1 MGQKKSSAIGARGI
15 GKKNFGKPK
24 REGTEKLN
32 MEPLKQA
39 KNYKGPQ
46 GPVVLAILDGVGI
59 GTCKEGD
66 IVSRANTPTLD
77 WLRQNTLGTKLKAHG
92 IAVGM
97 PSDADM
103 GNSEIGHNA
112 IGCGRVF
119 AQGARLVNE
128 AIENRTLFNGEVW
141 KELIENVTRHRSKL
155 HFIGLF
161 SDGNVH
167 SHIDHLEA
175 LLKEAKNQGVK
186 KACVHILLDGRDVPP
201 TSALEYVA
209 RFEDFLAG
217 LKKDSDI
224 DFAIASGGGRM
235 QITMDRYQANWD
247 LVERGWKTHVLGD
260 GRKFKSAREA
270 IETLRQEDPGV
281 IDQDLPPFVIA
292 RNNAPLGP
300 IKENDSVIFFNFR
313 GDRAIEISMA
323 FEEENFDKFPR
334 GPKLNVKFAGMMQ
347 YDGDAL
353 IPKKYL
359 VNPPGIDRTVGEY
372 LVKSGVRQLAISE
385 TQKFGHV
392 TYFFNGNRS
401 GKFDDSLE
409 DYVEIP
415 SDRVP
420 FEQRPWMKAA
430 EITDKVVEAIGGG
443 RYRFI
448 RLNYA
453 NGDMVGHTGI
463 IEAVEIAVEAVDLC
477 LSRLLRAVKKA
488 SGILVVSADHGNA
501 DDMFEC
507 NHKTGEIICD
517 EKTGKPK
524 PRTAHSL
531 NPVFAYVYEPTGNVK
546 MGLSQHANLGISSLA
561 ATCLTLLGFVPPEDY
576 TPSII
581 DIK

>member
-1 MGQKKSSAIGARGI
+1 MKPLKKA
-15 GKKNFGKPK
+15 KNF
-24 REGTEKLN
+24 
-32 MEPLKQA
+32 
-39 KNYKGPQ
+39 KGPQ
-46 GPVVLAILDGVGI
+46 GPVVLAILDGVGV
-59 GTCKEGD
+59 GTCAEGD
-66 IVSRANTPTLD
+66 VVSRANTPTLD
-77 WLRQNTLGTKLKAHG
+77 WLAENALAAKLKAHG

-119 AQGARLVNE
+119 AQGAKLVNE
-128 AIENRTLFNGEVW
+128 SIASRTLFDGDIWN
-141 KELIENVTRHRSKL
+141 ELIENVISHDSRL

-175 LLKEAKNQGVK
+175 MLAEAKTQGVK
-186 KACVHILLDGRDVPP
+186 TACVHILLDGRDVPP
-201 TSALEYVA
+201 TSALEYVD
-209 RFEDFLAG
+209 RLEHFLTV
-217 LKKDSDI
+217 LNKDPDT

-235 QITMDRYQANWD
+235 QITMDRYEANWGM
-247 LVERGWKTHVLGD
+247 VERGWQTHVLGE
-260 GRKFKSAREA
+260 GQKFESARKA
-270 IETLRQEDPGV
+270 IETLRQENPDI
-281 IDQDLPPFVIA
+281 IDQDLPPFVIG
-292 RNNAPLGP
+292 RDNTPLGQ
-300 IKENDSVIFFNFR
+300 IQENDSVIFFNFR
-313 GDRAIEISMA
+313 GDRAIEISRA
-323 FEEENFDKFPR
+323 FEADEFDKFPR
-334 GPKLNVKFAGMMQ
+334 GPKLNVKYAGMMQ

-401 GKFDDSLE
+401 GKFDEALE
-409 DYVEIP
+409 DYIEVL
-415 SDRVP
+415 SDIVP
-420 FEQRPWMKAA
+420 FEERPWMKAG
-430 EITDKVVEAIGGG
+430 EITDKVVEAIQSNQ
-443 RYRFI
+443 YDFI

-463 IEAVEIAVEAVDLC
+463 PQAVEIAVETVDLC
-477 LSRLLRAVKKA
+477 LARLVRAIKKA
-488 SGILVVSADHGNA
+488 NGILVVSADHGNS
-501 DDMFEC
+501 DDMYEC
-507 NHKTGEIICD
+507 NYETGEVIYD

-531 NPVFAYVYEPTGNVK
+531 NPVFAYVYEPAGNIK
-546 MGLSQHANLGISSLA
+546 MTLSEHQDLGISSLA
-561 ATCLTLLGFVPPEDY
+561 ATCLTLLGFEPPEDY

-581 DIK
+581 EIK

>member
-1 MGQKKSSAIGARGI
+1 MK
-15 GKKNFGKPK
+15 
-24 REGTEKLN
+24 
-32 MEPLKQA
+32 PLKKA
-39 KNYKGPQ
+39 KHYKGPQ

-77 WLRQNTLGTKLKAHG
+77 RLKQNTLSTKLKAHG
-92 IAVGM
+92 TAVGM

-128 AIENRTLFNGEVW
+128 SIENRTLFEGEVW
-141 KELIENVTRHRSKL
+141 KELIENVLQHDSRL
-155 HFIGLF
+155 HFIGLL

-175 LLKEAKNQGVK
+175 MLAEAKKEGVK

-201 TSALEYVA
+201 TSALEYVD
-209 RFEDFLAG
+209 RLENFLAG
-217 LKKDSDI
+217 LKKDRDI

-235 QITMDRYQANWD
+235 KITMDRYQANWGM
-247 LVERGWKTHVLGD
+247 VELGWKTHVLGE
-260 GRKFKSAREA
+260 GRKFGSAREA
-270 IETLRQEDPGV
+270 IETLRQENPDT
-281 IDQDLPPFVIA
+281 IDQDLPPFVIG
-292 RNNAPLGP
+292 RNSAPLGP

-313 GDRAIEISMA
+313 GDRAIEISVA
-323 FEEENFDKFPR
+323 FEEDEFDKFPR
-334 GPKLNVKFAGMMQ
+334 GPKLNVKYAGMMQ

-359 VNPPGIDRTVGEY
+359 VDPPGIDRTVGEY
-372 LVKSGVRQLAISE
+372 LVKAGIKQLAISE

-401 GKFDDSLE
+401 GKFDDALE
-409 DYVEIP
+409 DYIEVP
-415 SDRVP
+415 SDNVP

-430 EITDKVVEAIGGG
+430 EITDKVIDAILGGTYG
-443 RYRFI
+443 FI

-453 NGDMVGHTGI
+453 NGDMVGHTGNI
-463 IEAVEIAVEAVDLC
+463 QAVEIAVEAVDLC
-477 LSRLLRAVKKA
+477 IARLVKAVKKA
-488 SGILVVSADHGNA
+488 NGILVVSADHGNA

-507 NHKTGEIICD
+507 NSKTGETIYD
-517 EKTGKPK
+517 EKTGQPK

-531 NPVFAYVYEPTGNVK
+531 NPVFAYVYEPTGSVK
-546 MGLSQHANLGISSLA
+546 MKLSNHQDLGISSLA
-561 ATCLTLLGFVPPEDY
+561 ATCLTLLGFEPPEDY
-576 TPSII
+576 TPSIVVI
-581 DIK
+581 N